1 MAKAILDP
9 EELQRFAAH
18 LERSSSDIRG
28 QKTAIFA
35 AFSRLHDTW
44 RDEKYARFDASFTES
59 MKMLELYLRQ
69 SEAYAGFCKQKA
81 ARAQRYL
88 DNR

>member
-9 EELQRFAAH
+9 EELQRFATY
-18 LERSSSDIRG
+18 LDRNSSDIRG
-28 QKTAIFA
+28 QKTAMLA
-35 AFSRLHDTW
+35 AFARLSETW
-44 RDEKYARFDASFTES
+44 RDEKYARFDASFVEA

-69 SEAYAGFCKQKA
+69 SEQYASFCKQKA